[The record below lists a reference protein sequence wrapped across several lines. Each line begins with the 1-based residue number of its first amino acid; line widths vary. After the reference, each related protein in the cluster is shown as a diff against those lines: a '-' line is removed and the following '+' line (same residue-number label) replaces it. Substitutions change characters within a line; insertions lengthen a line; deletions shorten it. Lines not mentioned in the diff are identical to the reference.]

1 MQPFATPSPTELKGI
16 PAEMFIAL
24 DIGGTTTR
32 VGLLGDLDS
41 PGITLREQFSTLQR
55 YDDEIERLRAAL
67 AAATNKQPDGIGI
80 SLGGHIASDGLSV
93 RDAANLRD
101 YEGKPLVR
109 QIQEASGCPVR
120 LAHDTVCGLLA
131 EKKFGA
137 LQTFDRTA
145 YVTVSTGT
153 GGAIQLR
160 QDGQTL
166 TVSMEM
172 GHQLLAGNSRRCL
185 CGQVGCLETITGGKQ
200 IALQRGQEPA
210 MVADGPFWQT
220 FTEHLALG
228 IVNLCRL
235 TRVEAVALSGAI
247 ALRSSYLRAHL
258 PERVA
263 ALGVRDL
270 PCLFWSQLGDNA
282 PLIGA
287 ALLLETPESTILH

>member
-1 MQPFATPSPTELKGI
+1 MYV
-16 PAEMFIAL
+16 AL

-32 VGLLGDLDS
+32 VGLLTDLNS
-41 PGITLREQFSTLQR
+41 PEIVISQQFSTRQR
-55 YDDEIERLRAAL
+55 YDTQIELLRAAIET
-67 AAATNKQPDGIGI
+67 ATSEPLDGIGI
-80 SLGGHIASDGLSV
+80 SLGGHIARDGSSV

-101 YEGKPLVR
+101 YEGKPLVG
-109 QIQEASGCPVR
+109 QLQEAFGCRVR

-137 LQTFDRTA
+137 LQPFDLCA

-160 QDGQTL
+160 KDGQAL

-172 GHQLLAGNSRRCL
+172 GHQLLAGERRLCL
-185 CGQVGCLETITGGKQ
+185 CGQTGCLETITGGKQ
-200 IALQRGQEPA
+200 IALQRSQEPA
-210 MVADGPFWQT
+210 MIQDAAFWQT
-220 FTEHLALG
+220 FTECLALG

-235 TRVEAVALSGAI
+235 TRAEAIAISGGI
-247 ALRSSYLRAHL
+247 ALRAAYLREHL

-263 ALGVRDL
+263 ALCVRDV
-270 PCLFWSQLGDNA
+270 PRLFWSEFGDNA

-287 ALLLETPESTILH
+287 ALLLETPEATIIH

>member
-1 MQPFATPSPTELKGI
+1 MYV
-16 PAEMFIAL
+16 AL

-32 VGLLGDLDS
+32 VGLLTDLNS
-41 PGITLREQFSTLQR
+41 SEIAISQQFSTRQR
-55 YDDEIERLRAAL
+55 YDAQLELLRAAIET
-67 AAATNKQPDGIGI
+67 ATSEPLDGIGI
-80 SLGGHIASDGLSV
+80 SLGGHIARDGSSV

-109 QIQEASGCPVR
+109 QLQERFGCQVR

-137 LQTFDRTA
+137 LQPFDLCA

-160 QDGQTL
+160 KAGQTL

-172 GHQLLAGNSRRCL
+172 GHQLLAGERRHCL
-185 CGQVGCLETITGGKQ
+185 CGQTGCLETITGGKQ
-200 IALQRGQEPA
+200 IALQRSQEPA
-210 MVADGPFWQT
+210 LIQDAAFWQT
-220 FTEHLALG
+220 FTECLALG

-235 TRVEAVALSGAI
+235 TRAEAVAISGGI
-247 ALRSSYLRAHL
+247 ALRASYLRAHL

-263 ALGVRDL
+263 ALCARDV
-270 PCLFWSQLGDNA
+270 PRLFWSEFGDNA

-287 ALLLETPESTILH
+287 ALLLETPESMIVH